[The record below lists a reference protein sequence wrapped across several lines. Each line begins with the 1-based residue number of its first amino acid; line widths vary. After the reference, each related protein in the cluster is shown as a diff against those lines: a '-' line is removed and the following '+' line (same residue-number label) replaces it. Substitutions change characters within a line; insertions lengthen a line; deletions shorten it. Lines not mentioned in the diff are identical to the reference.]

1 MRHVWEVIA
10 VADDRA
16 LGSQQNKNARME
28 QKEAFRNN
36 NNVKKEEGRMHAR

>member
-16 LGSQQNKNARME
+16 LGSQQNKKCKNGT
-28 QKEAFRNN
+28 
-36 NNVKKEEGRMHAR
+36 EGSIHE